1 MKLGRNERTIQAGL
15 NTLAGP
21 AVMRNPINLVM
32 QEALLRMDN
41 DEAEDFADLALR
53 EGGIECFEGVFYLP
67 TRVWDKE

>member
-1 MKLGRNERTIQAGL
+1 MKLGRNERAIQARLNIIAGL
-15 NTLAGP
+15 

-67 TRVWDKE
+67 TGVWDKE

>member
-1 MKLGRNERTIQAGL
+1 
-15 NTLAGP
+15 
-21 AVMRNPINLVM
+21 MRNPINLVM